1 MFEPTGADVTLYLII
16 LVGGAV
22 TLINRM
28 AGHYVLRRFEPIPY
42 RVEAALEAVPVA
54 VITAIILPAA
64 IDGGWME
71 RLVLVVAMLLGVR
84 FSFLVAGGLSLVL
97 LIVLRSVF
105 G

>member
-1 MFEPTGADVTLYLII
+1 MLEAELALYLVI

-22 TLINRM
+22 TLANRL

-54 VITAIILPAA
+54 VITAIVLPAA
-64 IDGGWME
+64 VDGGWME
-71 RLVLVVAMLLGVR
+71 RLTLLVAIVLGTR
-84 FSFLVAGGLSLVL
+84 FTFLVAGGLALGFLVSLRL
-97 LIVLRSVF
+97 VF